1 MTPAPLPPTRALLP
15 LEAAAQQAWQLL
27 ERRLRLLHGFGL
39 LVYSV
44 RTPALADALKARLA
58 EHLRGQQRRLVV
70 IASPHPEQF
79 AELSL
84 KTLLGVPESADTGA
98 YWLEAHRGAGR
109 ALWDA
114 ERRELLLRL
123 NERRSILEAEHHAPL
138 ILLLPAG
145 GVADMARL
153 APDLWHIR
161 LQSTELAAAL
171 PVVLPDGMDR
181 AVEAIDQ
188 PLTPEAEAEVEAALG
203 YWFDQWRRNFDG
215 LSAYELRSDHP
226 RLWDIALW
234 DGGRALDVCLQY
246 GRLDQASMVAQEL
259 LSVSRLRAQ
268 AESDQ
273 PLHLRDVSVSLDKVG
288 AVAQA
293 QGDWTGAE
301 EAYRESLEIRRQL
314 VEWLGSTPEALR
326 DVSVSLEK
334 VGAVAQAL
342 GDWMGAQE
350 AYRESLEISRQLV
363 ERLGGTPGAL
373 RDVSVSLN
381 KVGAVAQAQGDW
393 SGAEEAYRESL
404 EISRQR
410 VERLGGTPEALRDV
424 SVSLNKVGAVAQAQG
439 DWMCAGE
446 AYRESLE
453 IRRQLVE
460 RLGGTPEA
468 LDDLAISLMRLATVR
483 EPHDAARLSEA
494 ATIYASLVQ
503 RCPQVP
509 QYADRLQGVRDMLAA
524 VATTSDPDVQ
534 TDIP

>member
-1 MTPAPLPPTRALLP
+1 MTSAPLPPSRVLPP

-70 IASPHPEQF
+70 ISSPHPEQF

-171 PVVLPDGMDR
+171 PVVRPDGIDR

-188 PLTPEAEAEVEAALG
+188 SLTPEAAAEVEAALG
-203 YWFDQWRRNFDG
+203 YWVDQWRLNFDG
-215 LSAYELRSDHP
+215 LSAYELRPDHP

-234 DGGRALDVCLQY
+234 DGGRALDVCLQH

-259 LSVSRLRAQ
+259 LSVSRWRAQ

-273 PLHLRDVSVSLDKVG
+273 PLHLRDVSVSLNKVG

-301 EAYRESLEIRRQL
+301 EAYRESLGIRR
-314 VEWLGSTPEALR
+314 E
-326 DVSVSLEK
+326 
-334 VGAVAQAL
+334 
-342 GDWMGAQE
+342 
-350 AYRESLEISRQLV
+350 
-363 ERLGGTPGAL
+363 
-373 RDVSVSLN
+373 
-381 KVGAVAQAQGDW
+381 
-393 SGAEEAYRESL
+393 
-404 EISRQR
+404 
-410 VERLGGTPEALRDV
+410 
-424 SVSLNKVGAVAQAQG
+424 
-439 DWMCAGE
+439 
-446 AYRESLE
+446 
-453 IRRQLVE
+453 LVE

-468 LDDLAISLMRLATVR
+468 LDDLATSMVRLATVR
-483 EPHDAARLSEA
+483 EPADTSLLSEA
-494 ATIYASLVQ
+494 ATIYAALVQ
-503 RCPQVP
+503 RCPQVTV
-509 QYADRLQGVRDMLAA
+509 YADRLASMQNLLDTGKNAFP
-524 VATTSDPDVQ
+524 DPRPD
-534 TDIP
+534 DSK